1 MKKFRHYALLLV
13 TAMAV
18 FGCSKDYDDTEL
30 KQDISDLQ
38 SRVEKLETWCG
49 TVNTQISALQGL
61 VTALE
66 AKDYVTGVTPV
77 VEGSVTIGYTIAF
90 TKSDPVTILHGTNGK
105 DGSDGITPTI
115 GVKADTDGLYYW
127 TIKLGDGE
135 VGWLYA
141 ADGKT
146 KIRTTGDKGTDGTNG
161 TNGVTP
167 TISVDTFE
175 GALYWKVNGVWMES
189 NGQKVPATGSKGDKG
204 DKGDTGVAGSAGAQ
218 GDSVFK
224 KDGIDLTDPD
234 NVTFTLADGVT
245 KITFPRTSTIK
256 IFDSFTTFIAKVNKN
271 LTLALNIKK
280 GSYTAIKAEI
290 TNNCGTGIDFVKPA
304 ATRVATTAW
313 SVTLT
318 EPTFK
323 TDGTIDAN
331 GTVAFQFP
339 AGITDGEFALLKVT
353 VIDTNG
359 QEHAATRIIEY
370 SSEIDLIS
378 ISLTDQTV
386 SVGEKV
392 TLVPTFNPTNAT
404 NKNVTWSS
412 SNTAVATVN
421 ANTGEVEGKAVGTA
435 TITAT
440 SVADSSIKAT
450 CVINVTSGPTFENE
464 GTPGIDGSSWE
475 KAYTIKTKKQ
485 LALLAT
491 RVKNENYKWNSKFYK
506 MIADID
512 LGATNTEAW
521 TPIGGNGFPFN
532 GHFDGGNFTVSG
544 KLIAAVSEV
553 FFGIFGLS
561 ERDSEIKNL
570 NFSGTMD
577 ATSATSLSVAGSI
590 TGYAK
595 GDIIHCSNSGNL
607 TTVKGMLGGIAGGN
621 EKSCIACSN
630 NGSLQGEDQVFGI
643 SYQAI
648 GCKNTAASLSGGKS
662 YVGGISGF
670 NDVVIAC
677 WSSTT
682 TITGTYA
689 GAIIGYAAAGT
700 TSCYWKE
707 ASGLEGCVAGT
718 MTNSGSFTG
727 NTPTADQIAAM
738 NAAWEVAQPTGREY
752 KFDANGDIV
761 KL

>member
-13 TAMAV
+13 MVMAV
-18 FGCSKDYDDTEL
+18 FGCSKDYDDTAI
-30 KQDISDLQ
+30 KNDISDLQ
-38 SRVEKLETWCG
+38 SRVEKLETWCT
-49 TVNTQISALQGL
+49 TVNSQISALQVL

-66 AKDYVTGVTPV
+66 ANDYVTGVSLT
-77 VEGSVTIGYTIAF
+77 SDGYTITF
-90 TKSDPVTILHGTNGK
+90 SKSETITINNGK
-105 DGSDGITPTI
+105 DGDKGADGVTPVI
-115 GVKADTDGLYYW
+115 GVDKFEGEYYW
-127 TIKLGDGE
+127 TVKIGT
-135 VGWLYA
+135 
-141 ADGKT
+141 ADAT
-146 KIRTTGDKGTDGTNG
+146 WMLDANNNKIRTTGDKGADGSAGVAGTSPVLSVATDTDGK
-161 TNGVTP
+161 V
-167 TISVDTFE
+167 
-175 GALYWKVNGVWMES
+175 YWKVNGEWML
-189 NGQKVPATGSKGDKG
+189 NDDGKKVQATGDKG
-204 DKGDTGVAGSAGAQ
+204 DKGATGSAGAAGADGAQ
-218 GDSVFK
+218 GDAVFAA
-224 KDGIDLTDPD
+224 DGVTVDKTKGT
-234 NVTFTLADGVT
+234 VTFTLAGEDGA
-245 KITFPRTSTIK
+245 TFTLPMASEMK
-256 IFDSFTTFIAKVNKN
+256 IFDSFTTFIAKANKN

-386 SVGEKV
+386 SEGEKV
-392 TLVPTFNPTNAT
+392 TLAPTFNPTNAS

-421 ANTGEVEGKAVGTA
+421 ANTGEVEGKTAGTA

-491 RVKNENYKWNSKFYK
+491 RVKKENSKWGSKFYK

-521 TPIGGNGFPFN
+521 TPIGGNGFEFN
-532 GHFDGGNFTVSG
+532 GHFDGGNFTVGG
-544 KLIAAVSEV
+544 KLIADVLESH
-553 FFGIFGLS
+553 FGIFGLS
-561 ERDSEIKNL
+561 GRDSEIKNL

-590 TGYAK
+590 IGLAR
-595 GDIIHCSNSGNL
+595 GDIMHCSNSGNL
-607 TTVKGMLGGIAGGN
+607 TTVEGKLGGIAGAN
-621 EKSCIACSN
+621 AKPCIACSN
-630 NGSLQGEDQVFGI
+630 SGRLQGNDQVFGV
-643 SYQAI
+643 SNSAI
-648 GCKNTAASLSGGKS
+648 GCKNTAASISGKS

-682 TITGTYA
+682 TITGSYP
-689 GAIIGYAAAGT
+689 GAIIGFAAAGT
-700 TSCYWKE
+700 TGCYWKE
-707 ASGLEGCVAGT
+707 ASGLKGCFGGP
-718 MTNSGSFTG
+718 MTNSGSFTS